1 MGVLASG
8 VSFRKVSM
16 APLAP
21 SLSMVSGAFGKTVG
35 DVDIVVPG
43 ASVRSVLVDPVRVH
57 HARIQAE

>member
-1 MGVLASG
+1 
-8 VSFRKVSM
+8 M

-21 SLSMVSGAFGKTVG
+21 SLSMVSDAFGKTVG

-43 ASVRSVLVDPVRVH
+43 ASVRSVLVDAVRVY